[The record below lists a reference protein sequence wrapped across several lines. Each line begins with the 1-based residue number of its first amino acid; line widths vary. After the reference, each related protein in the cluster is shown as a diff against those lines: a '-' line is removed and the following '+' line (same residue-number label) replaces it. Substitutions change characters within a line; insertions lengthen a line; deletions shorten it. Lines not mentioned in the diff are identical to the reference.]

1 MGAHMGPIWDPY
13 ILLAGLLTAIVCS
26 TSVCYIWSLFVL
38 VFMFADGILDE
49 HTASFCRIKT
59 NPNKFQKRHKHLLIV
74 WNFILNVIGF
84 QL

>member
-1 MGAHMGPIWDPY
+1 MA
-13 ILLAGLLTAIVCS
+13 LLCSRFYGLLTAIVYS
-26 TSVCYIWSLFVL
+26 TSVCYILEFIC
-38 VFMFADGILDE
+38 ADGILDE

>member
-1 MGAHMGPIWDPY
+1 MA
-13 ILLAGLLTAIVCS
+13 LLFSRFYGLLTSIVNS
-26 TSVCYIWSLFVL
+26 TSVCYIGEFICACLY
-38 VFMFADGILDE
+38 FADGILDE

-59 NPNKFQKRHKHLLIV
+59 NPDKFKKRHKHLLIV